1 MPRRHDRSSCSETST
16 TSRDRSLSKH
26 SHSSRVYQRHHRKRR
41 SSSSS
46 PRRST
51 DSYHKRYSRSRS
63 NRSRTSA
70 RSRRRRD
77 RHSKHY
83 RSRSGRSRSRNRRR
97 TKNKSHYRRSDSTSS
112 SRRKQRARKN
122 SNSDRKERVIHQVT
136 PEEKRDRSDSG
147 HVNIRDDDDGHLIYV
162 PGDTLQSRYK
172 IKRTLGEG
180 TFGKVVEVKDIK
192 DEKSR
197 IAIKI
202 IKNVDKYRE
211 AAKLEINVLK
221 KINEKDPDGKYLC
234 VQILNWFDYYGHMC
248 IAFSLLGLSV
258 FDFLKENNYI
268 PYSIYQVRH
277 IIYQLCISVKFLHDN
292 ELTHTDLKPENIL
305 FVNSDYDVFYNSRK
319 KRDERVVKNTEIRVI
334 DFGSATFDWEHHST
348 IVSTRHYRAPE
359 VILELGWSQPC
370 DVWSIGCILFELYLG
385 FTLFQ
390 THDNTEHLAM
400 MDRILGPI
408 PKSMAK
414 RTRKTKYFRR
424 GKLDWDER
432 SSAGRYVRDNCKP
445 LRRYILSDEED
456 HWNLIDLI
464 EKMLI
469 YEPENRI
476 TLGKALEHRFFD
488 PLPDELRHPD
498 YRSIKN

>member
-1 MPRRHDRSSCSETST
+1 MPRRQDRSSCSEIST
-16 TSRDRSLSKH
+16 TSRDRSSSKY
-26 SHSSRVYQRHHRKRR
+26 SYSSRKHQRHNRKRR
-41 SSSSS
+41 STSSS
-46 PRRST
+46 PSRST
-51 DSYHKRYSRSRS
+51 DSYYKKYTRSRSR
-63 NRSRTSA
+63 TPT
-70 RSRRRRD
+70 RRRRD
-77 RHSKHY
+77 HHSKHY
-83 RSRSGRSRSRNRRR
+83 RSRSSRTRSRNRRR
-97 TKNKSHYRRSDSTSS
+97 TKNKSYYKRSESSES
-112 SRRKQRARKN
+112 SRRKYRSTRKH
-122 SNSDRKERVIHQVT
+122 SSSDRKERISNQQNS
-136 PEEKRDRSDSG
+136 EEKRERSDSG

-162 PGDTLQSRYK
+162 PGDTLQTRYK
-172 IKRTLGEG
+172 IKKTLGEG
-180 TFGKVVEVKDIK
+180 TFGKVVEVKDLK
-192 DEKSR
+192 DPNDRNR

-221 KINEKDPDGKYLC
+221 KIKERDTEGKYLC
-234 VQILNWFDYYGHMC
+234 VQILDWFDYYGHMC

-268 PYSIYQVRH
+268 AYPIEQVRH

-305 FVNSDYDVFYNSRK
+305 FVNSDYDVIYNSRK
-319 KRDERVVKNTEIRVI
+319 KRDERIVKNTEIRVI

-359 VILELGWSQPC
+359 VILELGWSHPC
-370 DVWSIGCILFELYLG
+370 DVWSIGCILFELYVG

-400 MDRILGPI
+400 MERILGSI

-445 LRRYILSDEED
+445 LKRYMLSDEQD
-456 HWNLIDLI
+456 HRDLIDLI
-464 EKMLI
+464 EQMLI
-469 YEPENRI
+469 YEPDKRI
-476 TLGKALEHRFFD
+476 TLGKSLEHAFFD
-488 PLPDELRHPD
+488 RLPSQLRHPED
-498 YRSIKN
+498 TRLHKN